1 MATLT
6 KAHVSL
12 DQGTND
18 DDRKFGYV
26 CGDEGGFFFTHMPT
40 LQETLDSIEVDEVDG
55 DGGLDRDEVAEFLA
69 TYLPGKIRFRS
80 DESDE

>member
-1 MATLT
+1 MANLT
-6 KAHVSL
+6 AAHVDL

-26 CGDEGGFFFTHMPT
+26 FGDEGGFFFTHMPT

-55 DGGLDRDEVAEFLA
+55 DGGLTSEEVVEFLR
-69 TYLPGKIRFRS
+69 TYLPGKIRFRGE
-80 DESDE
+80 ESDE